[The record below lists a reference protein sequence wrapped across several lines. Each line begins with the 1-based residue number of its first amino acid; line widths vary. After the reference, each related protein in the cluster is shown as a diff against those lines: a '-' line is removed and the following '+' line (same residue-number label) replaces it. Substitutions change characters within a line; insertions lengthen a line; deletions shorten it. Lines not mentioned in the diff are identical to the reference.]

1 MPVLKM
7 VVGKRAPRHLALI
20 AVLLAAAMAPACGGS
35 TPTVPS
41 GVTRAAITLAVD
53 PNPVPAVVNAL
64 TLTVSGSYK
73 ITVSETNGLG
83 GELIF
88 VSSTVFDPET
98 GAQVAINY
106 YDGSDL
112 VVFVGAKR
120 IEASKSL
127 TIPQTISY
135 VLPES
140 RTAANLTVAAQFK
153 DDRGNLINQALQV
166 QLK

>member
-1 MPVLKM
+1 MTVLDTSA
-7 VVGKRAPRHLALI
+7 GTRGPRRLALI
-20 AVLLAAAMAPACGGS
+20 GLLALTAPACGGGTPS
-35 TPTVPS
+35 TPS
-41 GVTRAAITLAVD
+41 GPLRAGIAIAVD

-64 TLTVSGSYK
+64 TLSVSGSYK
-73 ITVSETNGLG
+73 ITVTETQGLG
-83 GELIF
+83 GALVF
-88 VSSTVFDPET
+88 VSSTVFDPVT

-112 VVFVGAKR
+112 KVFVGSDR
-120 IEASKSL
+120 VEANKSL
-127 TIPQTISY
+127 TIPQTIAY

-140 RTAANLTVAAQFK
+140 RTAANMTVAAQLK